1 MTTVLMRDTG
11 TLPKMTAAERLSA
24 VVGPYLEA
32 ERLELDSLELVGHGG
47 ARLLRVVV
55 DAEGGIDLDRL
66 AETSRRLSRLLD
78 AETDL
83 EGPYRL
89 EVSSPGLER
98 RLRTPRHF
106 EKAVGREV
114 VMKVRTE
121 GRNTSLRGRLAS
133 ADEEGCE
140 LSAEGERHALLY
152 GAILSA
158 RTVFRWDASPK
169 PGKGKA
175 RP

>member
-1 MTTVLMRDTG
+1 MRDTG
-11 TLPKMTAAERLSA
+11 TLPKMTAANRLSA
-24 VVGPYLEA
+24 VIGPYLEA
-32 ERLELDSLELVGHGG
+32 EHLELDSLELLGHRG

-66 AETSRRLSRLLD
+66 ADTSRRISRVLD

-98 RLRTPRHF
+98 RLRTPRHYQ
-106 EKAVGREV
+106 KAVGREV
-114 VMKVRTE
+114 VMKVRAE
-121 GRNTSLRGRLAS
+121 GKTTSLRGRLAS

-140 LSAEGERHALLY
+140 LLVEGEAHSLLY

-158 RTVFRWDASPK
+158 RTVFRWEASTK
-169 PGKGKA
+169 PGKQKA
-175 RP
+175 RS

>member
-1 MTTVLMRDTG
+1 MRDAG
-11 TLPKMTAAERLSA
+11 TLPKMTVADRLSA

-32 ERLELDSLELVGHGG
+32 ERLELDSVEMLGRGG
-47 ARLLRVVV
+47 ARILRVVV
-55 DAEGGIDLDRL
+55 DAEGGIGVDRL

-106 EKAVGREV
+106 EKAIGREV
-114 VMKVRTE
+114 VMKVRAE
-121 GRNTSLRGRLAS
+121 GRGAGLRGQLVS
-133 ADEEGCE
+133 ADEDGCE
-140 LSAEGERHALLY
+140 LSVEGEVHSLPY

-158 RTVFRWDASPK
+158 RTIFRWGASPK

>member
-1 MTTVLMRDTG
+1 MRDAG
-11 TLPKMTAAERLSA
+11 ALPKMTAADRLSA

-32 ERLELDSLELVGHGG
+32 EHLELDSLELLGHGG
-47 ARLLRVVV
+47 ARILRVVV
-55 DAEGGIDLDRL
+55 DADGGINLDRL

-114 VMKVRTE
+114 VIKVRTE
-121 GRNTSLRGRLAS
+121 GRTASLRGRLTS
-133 ADEEGCE
+133 ADGEGCE
-140 LSAEGERHALLY
+140 LSVEGEDHYLLY
-152 GAILSA
+152 GTILSA
-158 RTVFRWDASPK
+158 RTIFRWGAAPK
-169 PGKGKA
+169 PGKGKN
-175 RP
+175 RS

>member
-1 MTTVLMRDTG
+1 MRDTG
-11 TLPKMTAAERLSA
+11 TLPKMTAADRLSA
-24 VVGPYLEA
+24 VLGPYLEA
-32 ERLELDSLELVGHGG
+32 EHLELDSLELLGHRG

-55 DAEGGIDLDRL
+55 DAEGGINLDRL

-106 EKAVGREV
+106 EKAVDREV
-114 VMKVRTE
+114 VIKARIEERTA
-121 GRNTSLRGRLAS
+121 SLRGRLVS
-133 ADEEGCE
+133 ANDEGCE
-140 LSAEGERHALLY
+140 LSAEDEDHYLPY
-152 GAILSA
+152 GTILSA
-158 RTVFRWDASPK
+158 RTIFRWGAAPK
-169 PGKGKA
+169 PGKGKN
-175 RP
+175 RS

>member
-1 MTTVLMRDTG
+1 MRNAD
-11 TLPKMTAAERLSA
+11 TLPKMTAADRLSA

-32 ERLELDSLELVGHGG
+32 EHLELDSLELLGHRG

-106 EKAVGREV
+106 EKAVDREV
-114 VMKVRTE
+114 VMKVRSE
-121 GRNTSLRGRLAS
+121 GRTTSLRGRLVS
-133 ADEEGCE
+133 ADDQGCE
-140 LSAEGERHALLY
+140 LLMEGEVHSLRY

-158 RTVFRWDASPK
+158 RTVFYWFAAPK
-169 PGKGKA
+169 PGKGRA
-175 RP
+175 NS

>member
-1 MTTVLMRDTG
+1 MRDAG
-11 TLPKMTAAERLSA
+11 TLPKMTAADRLSA

-32 ERLELDSLELVGHGG
+32 EHLELDSLELLGHGG
-47 ARLLRVVV
+47 ARILRVVV
-55 DAEGGIDLDRL
+55 DAEGGINLDRL

-114 VMKVRTE
+114 VIKVRTE
-121 GRNTSLRGRLAS
+121 GRTTSLRGRLMS
-133 ADEEGCE
+133 ADGEGCE
-140 LSAEGERHALLY
+140 LSVEGEDRYLLY
-152 GAILSA
+152 GTVLSA
-158 RTVFRWDASPK
+158 RTIFRWGAAPK
-169 PGKGKA
+169 PGKGKN
-175 RP
+175 RS

>member
-1 MTTVLMRDTG
+1 MRDTG
-11 TLPKMTAAERLSA
+11 TLPKMTAADRLSA

-32 ERLELDSLELVGHGG
+32 EHLELDSLELLGHGG
-47 ARLLRVVV
+47 ARILRVVV
-55 DAEGGIDLDRL
+55 DAEGGINLDRL
-66 AETSRRLSRLLD
+66 AETSRRISRLLD

-114 VMKVRTE
+114 VIRVRAE
-121 GRNTSLRGRLAS
+121 GRTTSLRGRLMS
-133 ADEEGCE
+133 ADGEGCE
-140 LSAEGERHALLY
+140 LSVEGEDHYLLY
-152 GAILSA
+152 GTILSA
-158 RTVFRWDASPK
+158 RTIFRWGAAPK
-169 PGKGKA
+169 PGKGKN
-175 RP
+175 RS

>member
-1 MTTVLMRDTG
+1 MSNADTL
-11 TLPKMTAAERLSA
+11 TKMTLADRLSA
-24 VVGPYLEA
+24 VVGPYLEV
-32 ERLELDSLELVGHGG
+32 ERLELDSLELLGHGG
-47 ARLLRVVV
+47 ARVLRVVV

-106 EKAVGREV
+106 AKAIDREV
-114 VMKVRTE
+114 VIKARIDGRTI
-121 GRNTSLRGRLAS
+121 SLRGRLAA
-133 ADEEGCE
+133 ADERGCE
-140 LSAEGERHALLY
+140 VMVEGEVHSLPY

-158 RTVFRWDASPK
+158 RTVFRWNAAPK
-169 PGKGKA
+169 PGRGKA
-175 RP
+175 R

>member
-1 MTTVLMRDTG
+1 MRDAG
-11 TLPKMTAAERLSA
+11 TLPKMTAADRLSA

-32 ERLELDSLELVGHGG
+32 EHLELDSLELLGHGG
-47 ARLLRVVV
+47 ARILRVMV
-55 DAEGGIDLDRL
+55 DAEGGINLDRL

-114 VMKVRTE
+114 VIKVRTE
-121 GRNTSLRGRLAS
+121 GRTTSLRGCLMS
-133 ADEEGCE
+133 ADGEGCD
-140 LSAEGERHALLY
+140 LSADGEVHYLLY
-152 GAILSA
+152 GTILSA
-158 RTVFRWDASPK
+158 RTIFRWGAAPK
-169 PGKGKA
+169 PGKGKN
-175 RP
+175 RS

>member
-1 MTTVLMRDTG
+1 MRDAG
-11 TLPKMTAAERLSA
+11 TLPKTTAAERLSA

-32 ERLELDSLELVGHGG
+32 EGLELDTLELLGHRG

-78 AETDL
+78 AESDL
-83 EGPYRL
+83 EDPYRL

-98 RLRTPRHF
+98 RLRTSRHF

-121 GRNTSLRGRLAS
+121 GRTISLRGLLAS

-140 LSAEGERHALLY
+140 LSVEGEVRSFLY

-158 RTVFRWDASPK
+158 RTVYRWGASPK
-169 PGKGKA
+169 PGKQKA
-175 RP
+175 RS